1 MLCPSCNHEVASGSK
16 FCNHCG
22 TKIEAQGKTCPKPG
36 CGRSGL
42 PPEALYC
49 PDCGAIIPS
58 DCAMAQKEL
67 AEFESQE
74 YPVLASRLQE
84 KLEEFITEGEKK
96 LRSDFLTP
104 ELYHPFVEKLLNEIG
119 NSGASLSD
127 IHEKIK
133 KYFIS
138 AYINLIKE
146 IIKTQK
152 HGIISVV
159 SSEFEIL
166 NRRLSDIYYRSIK
179 PSQNLQEVTGMNM
192 MLSRLKSS
200 MNYESLSHLH
210 HRKVLCDSVVTPMTK
225 RQGLGTL
232 LNIGSFRMPV
242 DVDILDDLNPI
253 ERYLKEMLY
262 FHNEIINQVVKFYLE
277 LMDIVKCGSS
287 DAQSAMVKNTRLQIS
302 DYHNEI
308 YGTSVTP

>member
-1 MLCPSCNHEVASGSK
+1 M
-16 FCNHCG
+16 
-22 TKIEAQGKTCPKPG
+22 
-36 CGRSGL
+36 
-42 PPEALYC
+42 
-49 PDCGAIIPS
+49 
-58 DCAMAQKEL
+58 
-67 AEFESQE
+67 
-74 YPVLASRLQE
+74 
-84 KLEEFITEGEKK
+84 
-96 LRSDFLTP
+96 
-104 ELYHPFVEKLLNEIG
+104 
-119 NSGASLSD
+119 SD

-225 RQGLGTL
+225 MQGLGTL